1 MEDYKEIAREQ
12 ALLLARCA
20 IWFRG
25 YAAVH
30 RAKHNP
36 EGDIKAATNEAAT
49 NEARAAE
56 IEALVDRYGN
66 ALS

>member
-1 MEDYKEIAREQ
+1 MTREYKEIAREQ
-12 ALLLARCA
+12 ALMLARCA

-30 RAKHNP
+30 RAKHTP
-36 EGDIKAATNEAAT
+36 DGDTKATTNET
-49 NEARAAE
+49 RAAE
-56 IEALVDRYGN
+56 IEALVDKYEA